1 MNIFVAIM
9 PSPFGWLRLESD
21 GDVLTACRWTDKA
34 IGDSSDTLQEDSG
47 DVPLCITAALRQLDE
62 YFRGGRRTFD
72 LPIRLCGTD
81 FQKAVWH
88 QLSLIPYGTTI
99 SYSTLAS
106 LIGNPNA
113 ARAVAQACHRNPL
126 AVIIPC
132 HRVIG
137 ANGSLTGYA
146 SGVERK
152 RGLLDIERN

>member
-1 MNIFVAIM
+1 MNIFVAM
-9 PSPFGWLRLESD
+9 VSSPLGWLRLESD
-21 GDVLTACRWTDKA
+21 GDVLTACSWTDKA
-34 IGDSSDTLQEDSG
+34 IEESSDKKLKEVCDE
-47 DVPLCITAALRQLDE
+47 PECITAARRQLDE
-62 YFRGGRRTFD
+62 YFRGERKAFD
-72 LPIRLCGTD
+72 LPIHLCGTD
-81 FQKAVWH
+81 FQKSVWH

-99 SYSTLAS
+99 SYSTLAK

-113 ARAVAQACHRNPL
+113 TRAVAQACHRNPL

-146 SGVERK
+146 AGVERK